1 MALIQSSNLHHLVHI
16 LLKVNIMSFEI
27 DPVKY
32 GVLWNKVESYE
43 AKFDDMSKKIDK
55 MEASV
60 EELVAMANRSRGG
73 FWVGMGF
80 VSAISS
86 IVGFIA
92 HWFSNK

>member
-1 MALIQSSNLHHLVHI
+1 MDNGIDLIRYGALWQ
-16 LLKVNIMSFEI
+16 
-27 DPVKY
+27 
-32 GVLWNKVESYE
+32 KVENYE
-43 AKFDDMSKKIDK
+43 QKFQEMSNKIDK

-86 IVGFIA
+86 FVGFIA
-92 HWFSNK
+92 HWLGNK

>member
-1 MALIQSSNLHHLVHI
+1 
-16 LLKVNIMSFEI
+16 MSFEI

-32 GVLWNKVESYE
+32 GVLWNKVETYE
-43 AKFDDMSKKIDK
+43 SKFDDMSKKIDK

-60 EELVAMANRSRGG
+60 EELVAMANRSRGALWLG
-73 FWVGMGF
+73 LGL
-80 VSAISS
+80 VSTISS

>member
-1 MALIQSSNLHHLVHI
+1 
-16 LLKVNIMSFEI
+16 MSESPI
-27 DPVKY
+27 DLVKY

-43 AKFDDMSKKIDK
+43 SKFDDMAKKIDK
-55 MEASV
+55 LEASI

-86 IVGFIA
+86 IVGFAA
-92 HWFSNK
+92 HWLGNK

>member
-1 MALIQSSNLHHLVHI
+1 MA
-16 LLKVNIMSFEI
+16 FEI

-43 AKFDDMSKKIDK
+43 SKFDDMSKKIDK

-60 EELVAMANRSRGG
+60 DELVAMANRSRGALWLG
-73 FWVGMGF
+73 LGL
-80 VSAISS
+80 VSTISS

>member
-1 MALIQSSNLHHLVHI
+1 MA
-16 LLKVNIMSFEI
+16 FEI

-60 EELVAMANRSRGG
+60 EELVAMANRSRGAL
-73 FWVGMGF
+73 WLGMGL
-80 VSAISS
+80 VSTISS

-92 HWFSNK
+92 HWISNK

>member
-1 MALIQSSNLHHLVHI
+1 MTAELSKVEMMA
-16 LLKVNIMSFEI
+16 FEI

-43 AKFDDMSKKIDK
+43 SKFDDMSKKIDK
-55 MEASV
+55 MEASID
-60 EELVAMANRSRGG
+60 ELVAMANRSRGALWLG
-73 FWVGMGF
+73 LGL
-80 VSAISS
+80 VSTISS

>member
-1 MALIQSSNLHHLVHI
+1 MMDNGIDLIRYGALWQ
-16 LLKVNIMSFEI
+16 
-27 DPVKY
+27 
-32 GVLWNKVESYE
+32 KVENYE
-43 AKFDDMSKKIDK
+43 QKFQEMSNKIDK

-86 IVGFIA
+86 FVGFIA
-92 HWFSNK
+92 HWLGNK